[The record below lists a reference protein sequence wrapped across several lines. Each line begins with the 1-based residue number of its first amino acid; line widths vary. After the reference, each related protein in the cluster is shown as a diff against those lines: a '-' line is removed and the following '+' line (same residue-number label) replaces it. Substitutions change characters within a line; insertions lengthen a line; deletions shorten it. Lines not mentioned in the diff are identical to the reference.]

1 MSDWVSVLTIQSLSI
16 QSSMTNLEIRRRI
29 LELLYKSY
37 ADHPYNRI
45 TPKEFKE
52 ILNIG
57 LKELHFNI
65 IYLEEK
71 GYVELS
77 KPLEGSIFVG
87 ARITPRGVDLVEDE
101 YELNVFFPE
110 ESSTIP
116 DEIFGEFENLINETR
131 DTAEISNESKEII
144 IEELKY
150 VLDALK
156 KKEPCY
162 TEIKQKVDRLK
173 TRDFEVWQKFIE
185 IIRKPSV
192 AKVLSNAARREL
204 GM

>member
-1 MSDWVSVLTIQSLSI
+1 
-16 QSSMTNLEIRRRI
+16 MTNAEIRRRI

-37 ADHPYNRI
+37 AEHPYNR
-45 TPKEFKE
+45 TAPKEFKE
-52 ILNIG
+52 ILGIG

-110 ESSTIP
+110 DSSAIP
-116 DEIFGEFENLINETR
+116 DDIFSEFENLVNETKNIVK
-131 DTAEISNESKEII
+131 ISDESKELI

-150 VLDALK
+150 ILEELR

-162 TEIKQKVDRLK
+162 TEIKEKVDRLK
-173 TRDFEVWQKFIE
+173 TRDLEVWQKFIK
-185 IIRKPSV
+185 IMKTPSV
-192 AKVLSNAARREL
+192 ARVLSNAARREL
-204 GM
+204 GI

>member
-1 MSDWVSVLTIQSLSI
+1 MTAQSLSV
-16 QSSMTNLEIRRRI
+16 QSFMTNAEIRRRI

-37 ADHPYNRI
+37 TDHPYNRI

-52 ILNIG
+52 VLGIG

-71 GYVELS
+71 GYIELS

-101 YELNVFFPE
+101 CEFNVFFPE
-110 ESSTIP
+110 ESIKIP
-116 DEIFGEFENLINETR
+116 DEIFVEFENLIDETSGKT
-131 DTAEISNESKEII
+131 DISNESKELI
-144 IEELKY
+144 IEELKHI
-150 VLDALK
+150 LEELK

-162 TEIKQKVDRLK
+162 TEIKQKTERLK
-173 TRDFEVWQKFIE
+173 TRDFEIWQKFIQ

-192 AKVLSNAARREL
+192 ARVLSNAARKEI
-204 GM
+204 GI